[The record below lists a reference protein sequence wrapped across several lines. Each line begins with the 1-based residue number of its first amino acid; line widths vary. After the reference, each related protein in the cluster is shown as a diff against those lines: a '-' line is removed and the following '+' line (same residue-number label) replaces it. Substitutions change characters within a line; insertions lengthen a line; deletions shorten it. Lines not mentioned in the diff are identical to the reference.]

1 MGTDQRKSW
10 NKTDDELGL
19 QNTVCYSA
27 ILAGDPVPYV
37 KWAANSHKAAVCYTR
52 PITKE
57 VVKGINGKRKVESM
71 PSVQHMLI
79 NSNTAAKG
87 RQKLHMGLELRM
99 GKMES
104 CNTAK
109 GLFLFFLPLFDTSDI
124 LRFWNRSCAL
134 GF

>member
-19 QNTVCYSA
+19 QNTLYYSA

-57 VVKGINGKRKVESM
+57 VVKGINGKWKGESM

-87 RQKLHMGLELRM
+87 RQKLHMGLELCM

-104 CNTAK
+104 RNTAK
-109 GLFLFFLPLFDTSDI
+109 GFFLFATFQYFRHAEI
-124 LRFWNRSCAL
+124 LERELCLWF
-134 GF
+134 